1 MEELSYNDF
10 LKELFKIKRFGKT
23 PNLLVM
29 LEILEKIDNPHKKL
43 KFIHIAGTNGKGST
57 SNYISSILIEKGY
70 KVGLFTSPFIHTFNE
85 RFKINNVNIS
95 DNELAKIGSMIF
107 NIASELPYE
116 VKQFDIITAVAMH
129 WFYISECDYV
139 VLEAGMG
146 GRGDS
151 TNIVVPELSVITTI
165 DLDHTKVLG
174 DTVEKIA
181 YEKAGIIKENIPLV
195 YYPTEHEDVFIKECE
210 LKGSEY
216 KTIDEPVVISK
227 DFSGSKFLYKEKE
240 YHIKMLGKYQIYNA
254 CVAIE
259 ASEKLG
265 VEYEYIKNGLSKMKF
280 EGRFEKI
287 SENPYVFID
296 GGHNPQGAK
305 SIVETVKYHNI
316 KNPVYIVSVFKEKD
330 AYGFLNNL
338 KNNGK
343 IILTSFSDELSHDP
357 YILSKEFGFETMAL
371 SEIIKDIKTNK
382 SDESYIFCGSIY
394 QISQIKNLFDK
405 TR

>member
-1 MEELSYNDF
+1 MIELSYNDF
-10 LKELFKIKRFGKT
+10 LNELFKIKRFGKT

-29 LEILEKIDNPHKKL
+29 EKILEKIDNPHKKL
-43 KFIHIAGTNGKGST
+43 KFIHVAGTNGKGST
-57 SNYISSILIEKGY
+57 SNYISSILMEKGY
-70 KVGLFTSPFIHTFNE
+70 KVGLFTSPFIHKFNE

-107 NIASELPYE
+107 DIAKSLPYE

-129 WFYISECDYV
+129 WFYISKCDYV

-151 TNIVVPELSVITTI
+151 TNIVIPELSVITTI
-165 DLDHTKVLG
+165 DLDHTKILG

-181 YEKAGIIKENIPLV
+181 YEKAGIIKENIPLI
-195 YYPTEHEDVFIKECE
+195 YYPTECEDILIKECK

-216 KTIDEPVVISK
+216 KTIDKPVILSK
-227 DFSGSKFLYKEKE
+227 DFSGSTFLYNKKE
-240 YHIKMLGKYQIYNA
+240 YNIKMLGKYQVYNA

-259 ASEKLG
+259 AAQKLG
-265 VEYEYIKNGLSKMKF
+265 VEYKYIKSGLSKMKF
-280 EGRFEKI
+280 EGRFEEI
-287 SENPYVFID
+287 SKNPLVFID

-305 SIVETVKYHNI
+305 SVVETVCYHNI

-330 AYGFLNNL
+330 AIGFLNNL
-338 KNNGK
+338 KNHGK
-343 IILTSFSDELSHDP
+343 IILTSFSEELSHDP
-357 YILSKEFGFETMAL
+357 EILSEKFGFKTMPL
-371 SEIIKDIKTNK
+371 TEIIKDIKTKKN
-382 SDESYIFCGSIY
+382 DESYIFCGSIY
-394 QISQIKNLFDK
+394 QIAEIKNLFDK